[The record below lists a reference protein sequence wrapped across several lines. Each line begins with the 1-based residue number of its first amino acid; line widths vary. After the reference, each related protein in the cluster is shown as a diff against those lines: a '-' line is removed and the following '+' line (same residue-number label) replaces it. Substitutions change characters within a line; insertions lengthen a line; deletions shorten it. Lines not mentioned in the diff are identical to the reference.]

1 MNIIDFP
8 DDDISLVDEVML
20 TMKNILQGINYFIST
35 TEESKLNVPITLI
48 ETMLNN
54 KSAIE
59 KIIENTK
66 NKREEV

>member
-20 TMKNILQGINYFIST
+20 TMTNIVQGINYFVSI
-35 TEESKLNVPITLI
+35 TEESNLNVPITLI
-48 ETMLNN
+48 ESMLNN

-66 NKREEV
+66 NKRVEV